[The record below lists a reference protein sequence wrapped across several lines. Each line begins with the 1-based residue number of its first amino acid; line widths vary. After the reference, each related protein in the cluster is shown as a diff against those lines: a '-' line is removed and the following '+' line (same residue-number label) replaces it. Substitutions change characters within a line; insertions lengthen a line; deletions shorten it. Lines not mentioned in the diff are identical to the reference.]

1 MNFPYKP
8 YATKRYRKNC
18 IVDLVGALQEVFSE
32 RGLLSSQLLA
42 WFDTTMLITKI
53 ARKLGMARFPAIA
66 IEKKSKFVI
75 LFVCLFVCWFFF
87 FAVLRAIF
95 FSKFGK
101 WRERESQEIKQLSS
115 CP

>member
-1 MNFPYKP
+1 MF
-8 YATKRYRKNC
+8 
-18 IVDLVGALQEVFSE
+18 
-32 RGLLSSQLLA
+32 LSSLKKKKKSTLVHLLDQ
-42 WFDTTMLITKI
+42 FRRRDT
-53 ARKLGMARFPAIA
+53 AQNGMAAFQYDDVSLSFYSFA
-66 IEKKSKFVI
+66 
-75 LFVCLFVCWFFF
+75 CLFVFCLLVFF